1 MSERQQLSTHKTD
14 AAATTTASG
23 PPTVLT
29 GSIDL
34 INVRSGGEIN
44 HSILDAT
51 TMGGKGIKV
60 SRTKSNIAN
69 AKEDKAWKRRM
80 ANLKAQVAEVSDTQ
94 VLNGHW
100 ASERE
105 AMEAL
110 RKQRE
115 EAQNKLK
122 NNRTRTNS
130 LENIDRQIASLK
142 NKPVS
147 KAPSEIAMKP
157 FSGTRGGRR
166 MSIQEGLVINKKR
179 NITKN
184 KKSKK
189 SKTLGAAT
197 QLSPS
202 GTPVSRSKS
211 GAPVT
216 LDVALLTAA
225 AKRSDRC
232 HDLRRCGVISR
243 DWRIYPHT
251 SVQTVWILFTL
262 FFVLWT
268 AIVLPV
274 TVAFI
279 HSESRPLWWQG
290 IDTCADVFFIIDVIL
305 NFRAVFLDTWGAL
318 ITGTGPI
325 AKNYIF
331 GKSSSGTGLGWFWI
345 DFPAAVP
352 WSAFL
357 PNDAASSPLGLRD
370 TGYIFNLPKLARV
383 FHLPSQVAQLP
394 CFSQNKE
401 NGRIGKLFFLF
412 LIVAHWFGCLWY
424 WVGAQEWCK
433 VSCYQSQGGDSS
445 GACSWL
451 DANELGHLPGTH
463 LYMKSLYWAITTM
476 TSVGYGDISPINLSE
491 TIVASVIMLIGSAMY
506 ATIFSNMASYIQSID
521 ADFSNFQ
528 QKMGDVRQQMTY
540 VLLYIT

>member
-1 MSERQQLSTHKTD
+1 
-14 AAATTTASG
+14 
-23 PPTVLT
+23 
-29 GSIDL
+29 
-34 INVRSGGEIN
+34 
-44 HSILDAT
+44 
-51 TMGGKGIKV
+51 
-60 SRTKSNIAN
+60 
-69 AKEDKAWKRRM
+69 
-80 ANLKAQVAEVSDTQ
+80 
-94 VLNGHW
+94 
-100 ASERE
+100 
-105 AMEAL
+105 
-110 RKQRE
+110 
-115 EAQNKLK
+115 
-122 NNRTRTNS
+122 
-130 LENIDRQIASLK
+130 
-142 NKPVS
+142 
-147 KAPSEIAMKP
+147 
-157 FSGTRGGRR
+157 
-166 MSIQEGLVINKKR
+166 
-179 NITKN
+179 
-184 KKSKK
+184 
-189 SKTLGAAT
+189 
-197 QLSPS
+197 
-202 GTPVSRSKS
+202 
-211 GAPVT
+211 
-216 LDVALLTAA
+216 

-394 CFSQNKE
+394 
-401 NGRIGKLFFLF
+401 
-412 LIVAHWFGCLWY
+412 
-424 WVGAQEWCK
+424 
-433 VSCYQSQGGDSS
+433 
-445 GACSWL
+445 
-451 DANELGHLPGTH
+451 
-463 LYMKSLYWAITTM
+463 
-476 TSVGYGDISPINLSE
+476 
-491 TIVASVIMLIGSAMY
+491 
-506 ATIFSNMASYIQSID
+506 
-521 ADFSNFQ
+521 
-528 QKMGDVRQQMTY
+528 
-540 VLLYIT
+540 